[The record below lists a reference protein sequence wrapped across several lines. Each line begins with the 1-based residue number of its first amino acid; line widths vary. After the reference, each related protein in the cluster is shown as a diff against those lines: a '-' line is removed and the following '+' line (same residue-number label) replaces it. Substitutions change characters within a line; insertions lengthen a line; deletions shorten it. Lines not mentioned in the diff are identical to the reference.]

1 MDRARPR
8 DRGRRNVDA
17 GDIGTTTGCEQRV
30 SPVPQ
35 PASRRRPVG
44 RPSSGRRTKVGYGL
58 PMSHEAGVPGR
69 AAGIP
74 LWVRLLRHESVPPG
88 PVSRAAAAARAPRP
102 TGRGSVTSH
111 EADLVV
117 RAGLGL
123 G

>member
-30 SPVPQ
+30 LAGAAASIEKTPGRAALVRAPDKSRLRPADVP
-35 PASRRRPVG
+35 R
-44 RPSSGRRTKVGYGL
+44 GRR
-58 PMSHEAGVPGR
+58 ARR